1 MKGGGSEMKTL
12 VYWIGLIL
20 IGFGIWISFIALWI
34 YITLITPWWRLG
46 ALSGPAILL
55 VGAIIFIV
63 IGRRMMK
70 DVR

>member
-1 MKGGGSEMKTL
+1 MKTL

-34 YITLITPWWRLG
+34 CLLNLPGFWRFG
-46 ALSGPAILL
+46 NLSVQAILM

-63 IGRRMMK
+63 IGWRMIK
-70 DVR
+70 EGR